1 MEVLPIPL
9 QRYLHSNRPH
19 LKASQLET
27 CCMPAYRLSYV
38 RAPDYS
44 GEAARQ
50 ASNGSFDFSVLTLQS
65 LPPPTGRGRLKEAQ
79 KKGLEWWNGC
89 RRKRRERCVKR
100 KGTLRGGDRSDGT
113 LGNGREET
121 ERRRK
126 HERAGESRGR
136 LKTRRARTAP
146 RRGNDK
152 LYTSFRQTNLFIS
165 FSISSCPLNVD
176 TLQLPRP
183 GSPALCF
190 LCLTRGIMG
199 VEVQLIPGVS
209 LALMEECC
217 CLPRCSSSQL
227 EMHLWAFLSSLPARS
242 KPPPPQF
249 GAYLHFPVVSVRHTQ
264 KKNKVWLIMHSGGK
278 SKHKQHFLGVV

>member
-50 ASNGSFDFSVLTLQS
+50 ASNGSFDFSVPTLQS

-152 LYTSFRQTNLFIS
+152 LHILSPHKPLYLLYFI
-165 FSISSCPLNVD
+165 
-176 TLQLPRP
+176 LPAKCWHT
-183 GSPALCF
+183 PALSSRKPRAVLPVF
-190 LCLTRGIMG
+190 DKGDHGGWSSVDPRRESGFDGGMLLFAAVFFQPVGNASLGFPQLT
-199 VEVQLIPGVS
+199 S
-209 LALMEECC
+209 C
-217 CLPRCSSSQL
+217 
-227 EMHLWAFLSSLPARS
+227 
-242 KPPPPQF
+242 
-249 GAYLHFPVVSVRHTQ
+249 
-264 KKNKVWLIMHSGGK
+264 
-278 SKHKQHFLGVV
+278 